1 MNFPV
6 CTIPAFCLHPFTE
19 KILSP
24 YCHKKYEKS
33 LRNTVFYRR
42 KHYFCILNIR
52 PAPAPAS
59 QSAAPNTSHGRLAGI
74 LHRWAA

>member
-24 YCHKKYEKS
+24 CCHKKYEKS
-33 LRNTVFYRR
+33 LRNAVFYRR
-42 KHYFCILNIR
+42 KHYFCIQNIR
-52 PAPAPAS
+52 PAPAPHRNLRLWTHRTGA
-59 QSAAPNTSHGRLAGI
+59 LAGI
-74 LHRWAA
+74 LHR